1 MEIRIAAVGRARQD
15 PLIQTYN
22 EYIKRVAW
30 PVRLDEIAV
39 SKAGSAKERKRDEAK
54 ALLTSAGMA
63 AKKKHD
69 GALVVLDGTGKAL
82 SSEAFAK
89 KLGRWRDDGIG
100 VVHFMIGGPDGL
112 DESIRSRADLK
123 LAFGPMTWP
132 HLMVRVM
139 LSEQLFRASSILS
152 GHPYHRA

>member
-15 PLIQTYN
+15 PLIQTYT
-22 EYIKRVAW
+22 EYIKRVPW

-54 ALLTSAGMA
+54 ALLTSAGLA
-63 AKKKHD
+63 AKKKND
-69 GALVVLDGTGKAL
+69 
-82 SSEAFAK
+82 SI
-89 KLGRWRDDGIG
+89 GI
-100 VVHFMIGGPDGL
+100 VHFMIGGPDGL

-123 LAFGPMTWP
+123 LAFGLMTWP

-139 LSEQLFRASSILS
+139 LSEQLFRASSILA